1 MTEFVLPAAFERRMR
16 DMLGN
21 EEAEALFA
29 TYTEGKAQGL
39 RVNPLKVP
47 DAGQLAGMVPF
58 RLTPVPWCATGFY
71 YDSADAPGKH
81 PYHAAGVYYIQ
92 EPSAMYAAE
101 SLGAQPGER
110 VLDLCAAPGGKTTHI
125 GGAMGGRGLL
135 VANEYEPKRAK
146 ALSENVERL
155 GLTNAVVLNE
165 TPERLASVFP
175 GFFDRVM
182 VDAPCSGEGM
192 FRKDPDAIAHWSE
205 AHVLACA
212 RLQAGI
218 LDAAYAMLREGGVLA
233 YSTCTF
239 SPEENERSIAAFL
252 QRHPD
257 VTVLPL
263 PLEHGVAGGVPAW
276 ASPPQDSAARAA
288 LSATAR
294 LWPHRLRGEG
304 HYVALLRKGAETPA
318 WRGRVGA
325 GAFAGKQQLALYRE
339 FEKKALNVTLG
350 GGEGGGTF
358 ALLGTQLYL
367 LPEGTPDLSGLRVVR
382 SGLHLGELKKDR
394 FEPNHALA
402 LALPAESFAHRIE
415 VGGADDRLA
424 NAYLRGETFPG
435 ESGGDRGWL
444 AVTYDGFPLGW
455 GKESKGTVKNF
466 YPKGLRRLGV

>member
-1 MTEFVLPAAFERRMR
+1 MTEIALPAAFERRMR
-16 DMLGN
+16 EMLGN

-29 TYTEGKAQGL
+29 SYSEVRAQGL

-47 DAGQLAGMVPF
+47 EAGRLVDLVPF

-71 YDSADAPGKH
+71 YDAGDSPGKH
-81 PYHAAGVYYIQ
+81 PYHASGLYYIQ
-92 EPSAMYAAE
+92 EPSAMYAAGV
-101 SLGAQPGER
+101 LDAQPGES

-135 VANEYEPKRAK
+135 VANEFEPKRAR

-175 GFFDRVM
+175 GFFDSVM

-192 FRKDPDAIAHWSE
+192 FRKDPDAAAHWSE
-205 AHVLACA
+205 AHVAACT

-218 LDAAYAMLREGGVLA
+218 LDAAYAMLREGGVIA

-252 QRHPD
+252 ERHPD

-263 PLEHGVAGGVPAW
+263 PHEHGVSGGVPEW
-276 ASPPQDSAARAA
+276 AA
-288 LSATAR
+288 LPPDAVAERSALAGTAR

-318 WRGRVGA
+318 WRGRFA
-325 GAFAGKQQLALYRE
+325 GASAGKQQLALYRE
-339 FEKKALNVTLG
+339 FEKKALNVSLG
-350 GGEGGGTF
+350 DRGGTF
-358 ALLGTQLYL
+358 TLLGTQLYL

-402 LALPAESFAHRIE
+402 LALPAESFAHRFE
-415 VGGADDRLA
+415 VGGADDSLVK
-424 NAYLRGETFPG
+424 AYLRGETFPG

-444 AVTYDGFPLGW
+444 AVTYGGFPLGW

-466 YPKGLRRLGV
+466 YPKGLRWLGV